1 MTRIFRPNA
10 YFEEE
15 LLNGD
20 IFPIGLEGQNA
31 VVESCFLV
39 LTGPEKSLGEIVAHS
54 TPEDRWY
61 SYWKKKGWSIATPI
75 RIFQR
80 QIRSERIVEPIILEE
95 WGKIARLSTQGSFT
109 RDSSSYEE
117 SFRLSSKIRQSIWK
131 ANCGIEEFPAW
142 TFQNEEA
149 WRGARNLTP
158 NFPLYVRKLDFGFS
172 GRHEFVLPVDLGFP
186 SKKDFFKTR
195 DTGSILEPWVDRI
208 QDLSL
213 LFSAQEGNFR
223 LEAGT
228 LLLSNSK
235 GKYSGT
241 WIAEASETEQYL
253 NQMKGILERLREF
266 APSYSGFGSIDS
278 FIYREGSNLRL
289 RKISEVN
296 FRWTMGRVLLELQK
310 KFSLPTYRDLA
321 LFVSHKNRN
330 DRDPYS
336 QLLEWE
342 KDTSWQIFPLS
353 PFFSDSGKHHPK
365 VLLWFRIPKEEVGD
379 PFLLAEEIAGRSR
392 ATFAS

>member
-15 LLNGD
+15 LLTGD

-39 LTGPEKSLGEIVAHS
+39 LTGPEKSLGEIIAHS
-54 TPEDRWY
+54 TPEERWY
-61 SYWKKKGWSIATPI
+61 SYWKKKGWSIASPV

-80 QIRSERIVEPIILEE
+80 QIRYELISEPIILGE
-95 WGKIARLSTQGSFT
+95 WGKISQLSTHGYFT
-109 RDSSSYEE
+109 RDPSSYEE
-117 SFRLSSKIRQSIWK
+117 SFRLSSKIQQSIWK

-149 WRGARNLTP
+149 WQGAINLTL

-172 GRHEFVLPVDLGFP
+172 GRHEFVLPADLGSS

-195 DTGSILEPWVDRI
+195 NTGSILEPWVDRI
-208 QDLSL
+208 QDFSL
-213 LFSAQEGNFR
+213 LFSAQKGDFR
-223 LEAGT
+223 LEAST

-253 NQMKGILERLREF
+253 NQMEGILERLREF
-266 APSYSGFGSIDS
+266 APAYSGFGSIDS

-296 FRWTMGRVLLELQK
+296 FRWTMGRVLRELQK
-310 KFSLPTYRDLA
+310 KFPLPGYRDLA

-330 DRDPYS
+330 NRDPYS

-342 KDTSWQIFPLS
+342 KNSSWRIFPLS
-353 PFFSDSGKHHPK
+353 AFFSESGKPNPK
-365 VLLWFRIPKEEVGD
+365 VLLWFRIPKAEVGD
-379 PFLLAEEIAGRSR
+379 PFLMAEEIAGKSR
-392 ATFAS
+392 ATFGS